1 MGVPIE
7 TAQLRPEIAFAHSS
21 IIDYEKAWQIQRN
34 LHSEIAQGSRPN
46 TLMLLEHPS
55 VFTAGRRTLENE
67 RPKDGTPVIDVD
79 RGGKITWHGPGQLI
93 GYPIVRL
100 AKPTELV
107 GFVREIEAGLIA
119 VCEELGIKAQ
129 CVAGR
134 SGVWIRGVDGDR
146 KIAAIGIRVAQG
158 VTMHGFAL
166 NVDPDLNNF
175 SNIIPCGIADADVTS
190 IAKELGRPISIEEVM
205 PLVERHIFE
214 SLRKVS
220 A

>member
-67 RPKDGTPVIDVD
+67 RPNDGTPVIDVD

-100 AKPTELV
+100 AKRHDVV
-107 GFVREIEAGLIA
+107 GFVREIESALIK
-119 VCEELGIKAQ
+119 VCQEFGVSGQVRPVFERAL
-129 CVAGR
+129 R
-134 SGVWIRGVDGDR
+134 SGPAPAFHRGGQPDDDAGPGIDGDR
-146 KIAAIGIRVAQG
+146 
-158 VTMHGFAL
+158 
-166 NVDPDLNNF
+166 
-175 SNIIPCGIADADVTS
+175 
-190 IAKELGRPISIEEVM
+190 
-205 PLVERHIFE
+205 
-214 SLRKVS
+214 
-220 A
+220 